1 MQLRKERTEKNS
13 GLYGIQTLDVS
24 NQLSNKPT
32 GSCFFFFFFN
42 KNRSFPGFKPF
53 TKIGHLRI
61 ITFKMRLSAK
71 SFL

>member
-24 NQLSNKPT
+24 NQLRKQL
-32 GSCFFFFFFN
+32 GAGFY
-42 KNRSFPGFKPF
+42 KNGSFPGFKPLA
-53 TKIGHLRI
+53 KIDHLRI